1 MTAFL
6 LFLLLLGLFWWAFW
20 LWSSALLA
28 GGPAG
33 GLSPLDRKVQAL
45 AARLDDMFLPVPAR
59 TVRTALILLVLLGGV
74 AGFLLPGAATGIE
87 RHAID
92 QAVERNRAG
101 DYEGA
106 LASLA
111 RYENSES
118 ALAHNEMGVA
128 YLATGNLDLAEKAF
142 AKAVALA
149 PNYAKGQANLATVYG
164 LRGETAKQAFALS
177 RARAVERLPLSPA
190 ELYPPAEG
198 LFSHLFLRLLSL
210 AVFALAAWRLP
221 ELAIFLMRR
230 RRARQFETQLA
241 DGLVMTANALR
252 AGFSLV
258 QALDLTARKARAP
271 LAQEFG
277 LLLKEHRLDADLRDA
292 LRHLAERVD
301 TPDSRIFAN
310 SVIILRETGG
320 NLTEIFDTLAATI
333 QERKRVMKKIRAM
346 TAEGETQAYF
356 LAALPVVLGV
366 VLYQLDPKSI
376 SLFFTTFGGWL
387 MLLGMALMEIVGLS
401 LMLRIVKV
409 KV

>member
-1 MTAFL
+1 MMAFV
-6 LFLLLLGLFWWAFW
+6 LFLLLLALAGSVSW
-20 LWSSALLA
+20 LWISALLT

-33 GLSPLDRKVQAL
+33 GRSPLDGKVQAL
-45 AARLDDMFLPVPAR
+45 VNSLDDMFIPVSSR
-59 TVRTALILLVLLGGV
+59 TVASVVLGLAVLGG
-74 AGFLLPGAATGIE
+74 AIGFLLPGAATEIE

-92 QAVERNRAG
+92 QAVELNKAG
-101 DYEGA
+101 NYEGA

-111 RYENSES
+111 RYESSES

-142 AKAVALA
+142 ARAVALV

-164 LRGETAKQAFALS
+164 LRGEPAKQAFALS

-190 ELYPPAEG
+190 ELYPPTEG
-198 LFSHLFLRLLSL
+198 LFSHLFLRLFSL
-210 AVFALAAWRLP
+210 AVFAWAAWHLP
-221 ELAIFLMRR
+221 ELAIRLMRR

-252 AGFSLV
+252 AGFSLL
-258 QALDLTARKARAP
+258 QALDLTAQKAPAP
-271 LAQEFG
+271 LSQEFG
-277 LLLKEHRLDADLRDA
+277 LLLREHRLGANLNDA
-292 LRHLAERVD
+292 LVHLAERVNSA
-301 TPDSRIFAN
+301 DSRIFAN

-320 NLTEIFDTLAATI
+320 NLTEIFDTLAGTI

-356 LAALPVVLGV
+356 LAALPVVLGII
-366 VLYQLDPKSI
+366 LYQLDPKSI

-387 MLLGMALMEIVGLS
+387 MLMGMALMEVVGLA